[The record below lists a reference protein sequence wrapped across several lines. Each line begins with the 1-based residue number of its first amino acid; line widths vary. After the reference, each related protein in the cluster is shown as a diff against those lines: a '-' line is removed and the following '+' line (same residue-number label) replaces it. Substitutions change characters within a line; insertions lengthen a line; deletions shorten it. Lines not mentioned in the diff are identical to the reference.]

1 MPDSYSILKLSRRAT
16 TAEIK
21 AAYRALAK
29 QAHPDVN
36 AGDGEADR
44 RTKEINRAY
53 EILGD
58 PETRAAYDLK
68 LARQRAEA
76 RKSLWSAAAIGA
88 GAAAAAFML
97 TIATLSVTM
106 TWRQH
111 VDIHQSPGG
120 EPRLLAGN
128 TPSENLDAK
137 PAAEDRANLR
147 SAGLRDSEE
156 GNFSDEP
163 ISVPFP
169 AAFRESP
176 ISANPEIASV
186 QLRNKEA
193 QKRGEPASQP
203 SPEIGQRPKEEA
215 ASALPS
221 TLASEVELLEGQP
234 LPRPSVQNASPRTEL
249 ASAALPEAG
258 VNQQM
263 PAGMVDRRSSGASA
277 WRAAH
282 RKTATAGRIQNKPGE
297 QINITKT
304 ASTALPS
311 QQQELE
317 RAPRLVSTSAAAL
330 RWPSADE
337 PFVSMGGGS
346 R

>member
-76 RKSLWSAAAIGA
+76 RKSLWSAAAIGT

-97 TIATLSVTM
+97 TIGTLSVTI
-106 TWRQH
+106 TSRQ
-111 VDIHQSPGG
+111 VESHQSPGG
-120 EPRLLAGN
+120 EPRLFAGN
-128 TPSENLDAK
+128 TPSENLIAK
-137 PAAEDRANLR
+137 PAAEDRTNLR
-147 SAGLRDSEE
+147 SAGLRNSED
-156 GNFSDEP
+156 GNFSNKPVSAP
-163 ISVPFP
+163 IP

-186 QLRNKEA
+186 QLRNDEA
-193 QKRGEPASQP
+193 EKRGEPATQP
-203 SPEIGQRPKEEA
+203 SPEIGQRPKDEA
-215 ASALPS
+215 ASARPS
-221 TLASEVELLEGQP
+221 TLANEVGQP
-234 LPRPSVQNASPRTEL
+234 LPRPSLQNAPPRTEL

-258 VNQQM
+258 LNQQM
-263 PAGMVDRRSSGASA
+263 PAAMVDRRSSGVSA

-282 RKTATAGRIQNKPGE
+282 RKTVTAVRMQKSGE

-317 RAPRLVSTSAAAL
+317 RAPRLVSTSTAAL